1 MAQNI
6 SVKYYSDVINV
17 DTSRIWEVNESFDKY
32 ENYVKHP
39 LATAFMAIILMQL
52 DNSERF
58 VWAGAFHHHPGKVRS
73 GFKSATLKH

>member
-6 SVKYYSDVINV
+6 SVKYCSDVINV

-52 DNSERF
+52 GNSERF
-58 VWAGAFHHHPGKVRS
+58 V
-73 GFKSATLKH
+73 